1 MSNRTSQGRSAP
13 RWPTPVQA
21 RSIVA
26 LALTALIAACGGGS
40 DDSSEPDAR
49 PANLNEQSIA
59 GAQALVPLSTLETGA
74 GWVTVPAASSE
85 GGNHG
90 PSVPPAGSQVY
101 YVDSA
106 STATTSAGTLAA
118 PWKTLKEV
126 QNRWSTFQNGD
137 AILLKCGS
145 VWRETLQ
152 IGTTASRPN
161 LLIGAYGN
169 CSDTNRPV
177 IKGSAVIDKSTG
189 WQRHGVGFNYTYA
202 KTFTPPDSVKSPAEG
217 GERPR
222 FCDDAYV
229 PPLISRMFLNGQP
242 LTQARFPNKED
253 NGGKEFASLSGVP
266 VMKDGESTFS
276 DTSFY
281 MGLTEMN
288 RLGLKKASQPEKMM
302 QGALVHIRT
311 QPWEIETRFVAAF
324 DATTGLVT
332 LDKPTTH
339 PMRPGAGYILEG
351 KAWLL
356 VKAGQWAYDGGKL
369 YWWPPANKAPKDV
382 VGQLE
387 ASHIE
392 AGILAKNVDGLKI
405 ERIRFEQHRR
415 TGIDIRGDSFAVASK
430 NISITDI
437 ESVHPAGCGLSS
449 VLADRVT
456 VQDSK
461 VIGAGKYG
469 LHLNPTSNATV
480 IRNSVVDTG
489 MNNRAGGAASAITVR
504 SFTPDHNPTNGSTNL
519 VEENQVIRAANTGI
533 FFSNDVGTTVN
544 RNTVIRPCVRLTDC
558 GGIYSFTNYIYKGI
572 PPAEQLQNINDL
584 AQLRA
589 KGHGAT
595 VSNNLVVG
603 VVSNVDGSHLIK
615 PSEPKKGVVGKDQA
629 VGIYLDE
636 LTTATKV
643 IGNTVANAEVGIF
656 LHLARFNT
664 IENNTVVNVSHAS
677 FMAAQDTSEF
687 SKIKDE
693 QGNLNTAYGDNTI
706 RGNQVLNNRFFSHR
720 GVDPQQ
726 EINPYDYDAKPVYA
740 QLWQNTQVS
749 PQTFFTTVN
758 GPANVS
764 RGNTIYTTSNVQS
777 KTWHTDIN
785 NFLTARHG
793 GVWGI
798 RQNHASQVIEPLGL
812 AAWQQKSGATTESE
826 TSPLAFKQFLL
837 AQPEPANLIRN
848 GNFDVDNFSTAPTHW
863 YQNNTFLS
871 PAAKITRVTAAP
883 CSLAA
888 PCAHSEAVRG
898 DDFLRS
904 PVFPVISGELYLLR
918 YTLKAGANGA
928 VYYANVRGN
937 GGATGNDY
945 TALGFNLADR
955 TLLASNQEVRGLQLA
970 PHQEIRVEQFF
981 RASGSREDAVL
992 SMRATDGTNPSDIYL
1007 SEVSL
1012 KPVPATAMPIVRKQ
1026 SDEMV
1031 TLVNASDSAVT
1042 RTCSD
1047 WQLSGANACNLI
1059 DGETRAVI
1067 GASTQVTVPAR
1078 STKVFFFH
1086 KPEWIDN

>member
-1 MSNRTSQGRSAP
+1 MSNQTSQGRSAP
-13 RWPTPVQA
+13 RWSAPVRA
-21 RSIVA
+21 RSFVA
-26 LALTALIAACGGGS
+26 LAFTALIAACGGGS

-49 PANLNEQSIA
+49 PANLNEQSLA

-85 GGNHG
+85 VVNHG
-90 PSVPPAGSQVY
+90 PSVPPAGGQVY

-118 PWKTLKEV
+118 PWKTLQEV
-126 QNRWSTFQNGD
+126 QARWSTFQNGD

-152 IGTTASRPN
+152 VSAGASRPN

-177 IKGSAVIDKSTG
+177 IKGSAVVDKSTG
-189 WQRHGVGFNYTYA
+189 WQRYGVGFNHTYV
-202 KTFTPPDSVKSPAEG
+202 KTLTLPSSVVTANDVNG
-217 GERPR
+217 TTGETYPR
-222 FCDDAYV
+222 TCDDLV
-229 PPLISRMFLNGQP
+229 SPPPVARLFLDGQP

-253 NGGKEFASLSGVP
+253 SATGSEFVP
-266 VMKDGESTFS
+266 LENDKDAQGNTLPNR
-276 DTSFY
+276 TSFR
-281 MGLTEMN
+281 MRLEEMN
-288 RLGLKKASQPEKMM
+288 RLGLKKASPPSLV
-302 QGALVHIRT
+302 GAIVHIRT
-311 QPWEIETRFVAAF
+311 EPWEIETRYVQAF
-324 DATTGLVT
+324 DAATGVVT
-332 LDKPTTH
+332 LDKQTNH
-339 PMRPGAGYILEG
+339 NIKDGSGYILEG

-356 VKAGQWAYDGGKL
+356 GKAGQWAYDGGKL

-382 VGQLE
+382 VGLLE

-392 AGILAKNVDGLKI
+392 AGILANKIDGLKI

-415 TGIDIRGDSFAVASK
+415 TGIDLRGASWK
-430 NISITDI
+430 NTSTNQWVRNLVKNVSVTDVEFI
-437 ESVHPAGCGLSS
+437 HPQGCGMSS
-449 VLADRVT
+449 LLADKVT

-469 LHLNPTSNATV
+469 LNLNPTTNAT
-480 IRNSVVDTG
+480 IRRNLVMDTG
-489 MNNRAGGAASAITVR
+489 LNNRAGGAASGITLR
-504 SFTPDHNPTNGSTNL
+504 SFTKDFPLEDQTSVGL
-519 VEENQVIRAANTGI
+519 VEENQVIRTANTGI

-558 GGIYSFTNYIYKGI
+558 GGIYTFTNYIK
-572 PPAEQLQNINDL
+572 EQNDPVDIKD
-584 AQLRA
+584 AQLLPD
-589 KGHGAT
+589 GAT

-603 VVSNVDGSHLIK
+603 AKSNLDGSFK
-615 PSEPKKGVVGKDQA
+615 PAGQQALAGQDQA

-636 LTTATKV
+636 LSARTKV
-643 IGNTVANAEVGIF
+643 IGNTVANTEVGIY

-664 IENNTVVNVSHAS
+664 ISNNTVVNVSHAS
-677 FMAAQDTSEF
+677 FMAAQ
-687 SKIKDE
+687 
-693 QGNLNTAYGDNTI
+693 GANVNGYGDNTI
-706 RGNQVLNNRFFSHR
+706 NGNQVLNNRFFSHR
-720 GVDPQQ
+720 GVDATLLGQTK
-726 EINPYDYDAKPVYA
+726 YDYDAKPVYA
-740 QLWQNTQVS
+740 QLWQSTQVS
-749 PQTFFTTVN
+749 PQTFFTTAN

-764 RGNTIYTTSNVQS
+764 SGNTTYTTSNVQS
-777 KTWHTDIN
+777 KTWRTDSAN
-785 NFLTARHG
+785 LLVARHG
-793 GVWGI
+793 GVWGV
-798 RQNHASQVIEPLGL
+798 RQNKAMTVIEQLSL
-812 AAWQQKSGATTESE
+812 TAWQQKSGATTESE

-837 AQPEPANLIRN
+837 AQSQPANLIEN
-848 GNFDVDNFSTAPTHW
+848 GNFDEGTSWW
-863 YQNNTFLS
+863 YQNNPLS
-871 PAAKITRVTAAP
+871 NPAVKLTWVTTAP

-888 PCAHSEAVRG
+888 PCARSEAVRG

-904 PVFPVISGELYLLR
+904 RVFPVTANELYLLS

-945 TALGFNLADR
+945 TLLGYNLMNR

-970 PHQEIRVEQFF
+970 PHQEIQVEQFF

-1007 SEVSL
+1007 SNVSL
-1012 KPVPATAMPIVRKQ
+1012 KPVPATAMPTVRNQ
-1026 SDEMV
+1026 AAESI

-1047 WQLSGANACNLI
+1047 WQLSGANGCNLI

>member
-1 MSNRTSQGRSAP
+1 MSKQTSQGRSAP
-13 RWPTPVQA
+13 RWPAPFQA
-21 RSIVA
+21 RTIVA
-26 LALTALIAACGGGS
+26 LALTALIAACGGGG
-40 DDSSEPDAR
+40 DDGSEPDAR
-49 PANLNEQSIA
+49 PANLNEQSLA
-59 GAQALVPLSTLETGA
+59 GAQVLVPLGTLETGA
-74 GWVTVPAASSE
+74 GWVTVPASSSE
-85 GGNHG
+85 VSHG
-90 PSVPPAGSQVY
+90 PSVLPPAGSQVY

-118 PWKTLKEV
+118 PWKTLQEV
-126 QNRWSTFQNGD
+126 QARWSTFQNGD

-145 VWRETLQ
+145 VWRETLE
-152 IGTTASRPN
+152 IGKTNPVTSRPN

-177 IKGSAVIDKSTG
+177 IKGSALIDKSAG
-189 WQRHGVGFNYTYA
+189 WQRFGVGFNYTYV
-202 KTFTPPDSVKSPAEG
+202 KTVTLPSSVVTTNDVNGETGEVYPRTCDDLVTPPPVA
-217 GERPR
+217 R
-222 FCDDAYV
+222 
-229 PPLISRMFLNGQP
+229 LFLGGQP

-253 NGGKEFASLSGVP
+253 NGGSEFATLKNDRDADNKP
-266 VMKDGESTFS
+266 LLNT
-276 DTSFY
+276 TSFR
-281 MGLTEMN
+281 MALADMN
-288 RLGLKKASQPEKMM
+288 RLGLKKDPPNNLI
-302 QGALVHIRT
+302 GAVVHIRT
-311 QPWEIETRFVAAF
+311 VPWEIETRYVDAF
-324 DATTGLVT
+324 DATTGVVT
-332 LDKPTTH
+332 LNKATKHNIQD
-339 PMRPGAGYILEG
+339 GSGYILEG
-351 KAWLL
+351 KAWMLG
-356 VKAGQWAYDGGKL
+356 KAGQWAYDGGKL

-382 VGQLE
+382 AGLLE

-392 AGILAKNVDGLKI
+392 AGILGRQVDGLKI

-415 TGIDIRGDSFAVASK
+415 AGIDLRGESWKTNQWVRNLVK
-430 NISITDI
+430 NVSVTDV
-437 ESVHPAGCGLSS
+437 ELVHSQGCGLSS
-449 VLADRVT
+449 LLGDVVT

-469 LHLNPTSNATV
+469 LHLNPTTNAKV
-480 IRNSVVDTG
+480 LRNLVMDTG
-489 MNNRAGGAASAITVR
+489 LNNRAGGAASGITVR
-504 SFTPDHNPTNGSTNL
+504 SFTKDFPLAEQVSTAL
-519 VEENQVIRAANTGI
+519 VEENQVIRTANTGI

-558 GGIYSFTNYIYKGI
+558 GGIYTFTNYIQ
-572 PPAEQLQNINDL
+572 AQNDPVVIKD
-584 AQLRA
+584 AQLLPD
-589 KGHGAT
+589 GAT

-603 VVSNVDGSHLIK
+603 AKSNLDGSYK
-615 PSEPKKGVVGKDQA
+615 PAGQEALAGQDQA

-636 LTTATKV
+636 LSARTKV
-643 IGNTVANAEVGIF
+643 IGNTVANTEVGIY

-664 IENNTVVNVSHAS
+664 ISNNTVVNVSHAS
-677 FMAAQDTSEF
+677 FMAAQ
-687 SKIKDE
+687 
-693 QGNLNTAYGDNTI
+693 GDNVNGYGENTVN
-706 RGNQVLNNRFFSHR
+706 GNQVLNNRFFSHR
-720 GVDPQQ
+720 GVDASLLPKTDKTY
-726 EINPYDYDAKPVYA
+726 YDYDAKPVYA
-740 QLWQNTQVS
+740 QLWQSTQTS
-749 PQTFFTTVN
+749 AQTFFTNVN

-764 RGNTIYTTSNVQS
+764 SGNTTSTTSNVQG
-777 KTWHTDIN
+777 KTWRTDISN
-785 NFLTARHG
+785 QLAARHG
-793 GVWGI
+793 GVWGV
-798 RQNHASQVIEPLGL
+798 RQNKAMDGIEQLGL
-812 AAWQQKSGATTESE
+812 TAWQQKSGATSESE

-837 AQPEPANLIRN
+837 AQPEPTNLIEN
-848 GNFDVDNFSTAPTHW
+848 GNFDVDTSYW
-863 YQNNTFLS
+863 YQNNPLS
-871 PAAKITRVTAAP
+871 NPAVKLTRVTAAP

-888 PCAHSEAVRG
+888 PCGRSEAVRG

-904 PVFPVISGELYLLR
+904 KVFPVTAGELYLLR

-945 TALGFNLADR
+945 AVLGYNLMNR

-970 PHQEIRVEQFF
+970 PHQEIQVEQFF

-1007 SEVSL
+1007 SKVSL

-1047 WQLSGANACNLI
+1047 WQLSGANGCNLI

>member
-1 MSNRTSQGRSAP
+1 MSNQTSQGRSAP
-13 RWPTPVQA
+13 RWSAPVRA

-26 LALTALIAACGGGS
+26 LAFTALIAACGGGS
-40 DDSSEPDAR
+40 DDSSEPDSAQR
-49 PANLNEQSIA
+49 ASLDEQSVA
-59 GAQALVPLSTLETGA
+59 SAQALVAAATLEAGA
-74 GWVTVPAASSE
+74 GWVTVPATSSE
-85 GGNHG
+85 VSHG
-90 PSVPPAGSQVY
+90 PSVLPPAGNQVY

-118 PWKTLKEV
+118 PWKTLQEV
-126 QNRWSTFQNGD
+126 QARWSTFQNGD

-152 IGTTASRPN
+152 VSAGASRPN

-177 IKGSAVIDKSTG
+177 IKGSALVDKSTG
-189 WQRHGVGFNYTYA
+189 WQRYGVGFNHTYA
-202 KTFTPPDSVKSPAEG
+202 KTFTPPDSTRSPAEG
-217 GERPR
+217 DERPR
-222 FCDDAYV
+222 FCDDAHV
-229 PPLISRMFLNGQP
+229 PPVIPRLFLNGQP

-253 NGGKEFASLSGVP
+253 NGGKEFAALNGVP
-266 VMKDGESTFS
+266 VIKDGASTFS

-288 RLGLKKASQPEKMM
+288 RLGLKKASQPEQMM
-302 QGALVHIRT
+302 KGALVHIRT
-311 QPWEIETRFVAAF
+311 QPWEIETRVVTAF

-332 LDKPTTH
+332 LDKATVH

-356 VKAGQWAYDGGKL
+356 GKAGQWAYDGGKL

-415 TGIDIRGDSFAVASK
+415 TGIDIRGDSFTVASQ
-430 NISITDI
+430 NISIKDI
-437 ESVHPAGCGLSS
+437 EAVHPAGCGLSS

-461 VIGAGKYG
+461 VIGAGKFG

-489 MNNRAGGAASAITVR
+489 LNNRAGGSASAITVR
-504 SFTPDHNPTNGSTNL
+504 SFTPDHKPTNGSTNL
-519 VEENQVIRAANTGI
+519 VEENQVLRAANTGI

-603 VVSNVDGSHLIK
+603 AVSNVDGSHLIK
-615 PSEPKKGVVGKDQA
+615 PAEPEKGVVGKDQA

-643 IGNTVANAEVGIF
+643 IGNTVANTEVGIF

-664 IENNTVVNVSHAS
+664 IENNTVVNVSFAS
-677 FMAAQDTSEF
+677 FMAGQDTSAF
-687 SKIKDE
+687 TKIRNE
-693 QGNLNTAYGDNTI
+693 QGEVVDNSGAYRDNTM
-706 RGNQVLNNRFFSHR
+706 RGNEVLNNRFFSHR
-720 GVDPQQ
+720 AVDPQQ
-726 EINPYDYDAKPVYA
+726 RINDYDYDAKPVYA

-749 PQTFFTTVN
+749 PQTFFTTEN

-764 RGNTIYTTSNVQS
+764 RGNTTYTTSNVQS
-777 KTWHTDIN
+777 KTWRTDIHN
-785 NFLTARHG
+785 LLTARHG

-812 AAWQQKSGATTESE
+812 TAWQQKSGATLESE

-837 AQPEPANLIRN
+837 AQPEPDSLIKN
-848 GNFDVDNFSTAPTHW
+848 GNFVADTSRW
-863 YQNNTFLS
+863 TFYSSQTTPSASL
-871 PAAKITRVTAAP
+871 TRATSAP
-883 CSLAA
+883 CSAA
-888 PCAHSEAVRG
+888 TPCGRFVAHRAG
-898 DDFLRS
+898 DFMASDIFS
-904 PVFPVISGELYLLR
+904 VTANELYLLR
-918 YTLKAGANGA
+918 YTATAGVNGA
-928 VYYANVRGN
+928 VHRGRVRN
-937 GGATGNDY
+937 SSVTSTNY
-945 TALGFNLADR
+945 NPLGFNFLNFVAPGE
-955 TLLASNQEVRGLQLA
+955 TVRGLTMA
-970 PHQEIRVEQFF
+970 PGQEIQVEQFF
-981 RASGSREDAVL
+981 RASESSADAVL
-992 SMRATDGTNPSDIYL
+992 SITATHNDSEKTL
-1007 SEVSL
+1007 SISQVSL
-1012 KPVPATAMPIVRKQ
+1012 TPISATAMPTVRNQ
-1026 SDEMV
+1026 AAESI

-1047 WQLSGANACNLI
+1047 WQLSGANNCNLI

-1078 STKVFFFH
+1078 STKVLFFH
-1086 KPEWIDN
+1086 RPEWIDN